1 MKGSILKG
9 KVSKIYTVQ
18 IFCKIS
24 QIRSGTIIKIRIRN
38 ATSILLLYTCDTY
51 LHAAM
56 SL

>member
-1 MKGSILKG
+1 MGAFYRG
-9 KVSKIYTVQ
+9 KLAKFIPYRF
-18 IFCKIS
+18 FCKIS
-24 QIRSGTIIKIRIRN
+24 QIRFGTIIKIRIRN